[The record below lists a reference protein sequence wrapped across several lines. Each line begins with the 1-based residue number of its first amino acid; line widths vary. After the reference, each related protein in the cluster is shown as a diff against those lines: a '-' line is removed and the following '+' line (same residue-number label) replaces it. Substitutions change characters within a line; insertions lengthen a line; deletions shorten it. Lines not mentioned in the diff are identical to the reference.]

1 MSQTATDTAAAFAQ
15 ALGTGQY
22 LTNKILAGLGVNM
35 WVGVAYA
42 ASPDYPMEA
51 ISLDLWNT
59 TQHALMALERQ
70 LDGEDYV
77 RIARAHEPLQAA
89 ASRLALVHHYAIEG
103 GVRPG
108 ALTVVQGV
116 LDLLA
121 DVIGHL
127 YMS

>member
-1 MSQTATDTAAAFAQ
+1 MPQTTTDTAAFVQ
-15 ALGTGQY
+15 ALGTAQY

-59 TQHALMALERQ
+59 TQHAFMALERQ

-77 RIARAHEPLQAA
+77 RIAKAHEPLQAA
-89 ASRLALVHHYAIEG
+89 ATRLALVHHYAIEG
-103 GVRPG
+103 AARPG
-108 ALTVVQGV
+108 ALAVIQGV
-116 LDLLA
+116 LDHLA